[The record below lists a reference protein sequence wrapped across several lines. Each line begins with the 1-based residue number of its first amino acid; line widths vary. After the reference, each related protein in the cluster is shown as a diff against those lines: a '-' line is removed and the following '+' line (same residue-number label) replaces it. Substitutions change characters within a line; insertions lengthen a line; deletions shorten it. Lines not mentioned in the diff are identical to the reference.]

1 MSDLAPVG
9 LYLFDDD
16 KARAFRP
23 FSLTRPVGELRFGA
37 LLQRERAERLVGAP
51 CLGHLC
57 GDLLEGWDEV
67 GAPPAVALD
76 EVDGTRTT
84 VVISSRA
91 VLEAPLPSPP
101 TPATLTIDGEVVGW
115 VLPPGE
121 RPPAEALSAPTAWA
135 GPETTIELSGR
146 VLGHVWD
153 FMDGNAAQLCED
165 IPGHFPEGRFVLPP
179 GVHAEG
185 AEQISIG
192 QNVHIEPGV
201 LLDARHGPIR
211 VEDGVTLSASARLEG
226 PAYIGHG
233 STIVGGSFAS
243 ISVGPACKLRGEVD
257 TSVLLGYTNKAH
269 DGFLG
274 HAYVGSWV
282 NLGAGTT
289 NSDLKNTYGSIRVWT
304 PEGPV
309 DTGLVKVGCF
319 LGDHVKTGIGT
330 LLNSGTVV
338 GAGSSVFGGGMQAAR
353 IPPFSWGSGD
363 ELTTYR
369 LDKFL
374 ATAEAAMARRSV
386 QLTPGLRAV
395 LTRAWETTREE
406 QGEEPSR

>member
-1 MSDLAPVG
+1 MSDVTPVG

-37 LLQRERAERLVGAP
+37 LLQRERAEHLFDVP

-57 GDLLEGWDEV
+57 GTLLEGWDEV
-67 GAPPAVALD
+67 GAPPATVLD
-76 EVDGTRTT
+76 KVDGAHTT
-84 VVISSRA
+84 VVLSSRA
-91 VLEAPLPSPP
+91 VLEGPLPSPP
-101 TPATLTIDGEVVGW
+101 SPATLTIDGEVVGW
-115 VLPPGE
+115 VLPAGE
-121 RPPAEALSAPTAWA
+121 LPPSEALSTPTVWA
-135 GPETTIELSGR
+135 GPDMTVELSGK

-153 FMDGNAAQLCED
+153 FMDGTAAQLCED
-165 IPGHFPEGRFVLPP
+165 IPGHFPESRFVLPP

-185 AEQISIG
+185 AERISIG
-192 QNVHIEPGV
+192 KDVHIEPGV

-211 VEDGVTLSASARLEG
+211 LEDGVTLGAFTRLEG

-233 STIVGGSFAS
+233 STLVGGSFAG
-243 ISVGPACKLRGEVD
+243 ISVGPVCKLRGEVD

-289 NSDLKNTYGSIRVWT
+289 NSDLKNTYGSIRIWT
-304 PEGPV
+304 AAGPE

-338 GAGSSVFGGGMQAAR
+338 GSGSSVFGGGMQAAH
-353 IPPFSWGSGD
+353 IPAFSWGAGD
-363 ELTTYR
+363 DLSTHR

-374 ATAEAAMARRSV
+374 ATAEAAMARRDV
-386 QLTPGLRAV
+386 QLTPGLRTV
-395 LTRAWETTREE
+395 LTRAWETTRDER
-406 QGEEPSR
+406 GEEPTR